1 MVSRRLIETLQTLI
15 FFRSEP
21 EIIALDVTVPESVGD
36 AEVCAT
42 LNNPLEETIMLG
54 YITVDGSAM
63 GNDFLSSLNPKIYS
77 LFFLQAL
84 KITYF
89 QLILVHLDQIKERR
103 VVFSYQS

>member
-1 MVSRRLIETLQTLI
+1 MI

-21 EIIALDVTVPESVGD
+21 EISALDVTVPESVGD

-63 GNDFLSSLNPKIYS
+63 GNDFLSSLNPKILS

-84 KITYF
+84 KEITYF
-89 QLILVHLDQIKERR
+89 HLIVVHLDQIKERR